1 MRIIIAAAAITGAA
15 LLGGCGGGGSE
26 PDLAACEQAMRDQF
40 AASMDALESGQ
51 TPEEGSQP
59 PECEGVS
66 DQQLEEI
73 ANKLIGEAFEGN

>member
-1 MRIIIAAAAITGAA
+1 
-15 LLGGCGGGGSE
+15 
-26 PDLAACEQAMRDQF
+26 
-40 AASMDALESGQ
+40 MDALESGQ